1 MRTQRYTYGFSRSDA
16 RKAMTRPLRTLVLL
30 FALLTVGCAHVPVPG
45 GPIDTKL
52 GAMTFNIRL
61 DIASDGPNAWP
72 DRRELVRDLI
82 RHEAPAILGMQEV
95 LLHQK
100 RYLKEVLP
108 EYTFIGAGRDDG
120 AAAGEF
126 SPLAWRSDLFDL
138 VESGT
143 FWLSPTPDVPGK
155 GWDAAYPRI
164 ATWAI
169 LLRREGG
176 GKLRVLNTHFDN
188 AGISSR
194 NNSARLIRDWVITGT
209 GADLPTIVLGD
220 FNADPG
226 SEAYTTLTGGP
237 LTDSRDVSQA
247 DPYGPKGTFTG
258 FDITQGSTS
267 PIDHILL
274 TPDVR
279 VVSHAVVT
287 QHWAGRLPS
296 DHYPV
301 VVQFLLPRN

>member
-16 RKAMTRPLRTLVLL
+16 RKAMTRPLRTLVLI
-30 FALLTVGCAHVPVPG
+30 FAMFAVGCAHVPAPG
-45 GPIDTKL
+45 GPIDTKI

-61 DIASDGPNAWP
+61 DTASDGQNAWP
-72 DRRELVRDLI
+72 ERQELVRDLI
-82 RHEAPAILGMQEV
+82 RHEAPAILGLQEV

-100 RYLKEVLP
+100 RYLEEVLP
-108 EYTFIGAGRDDG
+108 EYTFIGVGRDDG
-120 AAAGEF
+120 AAVGEF
-126 SPLAWRSDLFDL
+126 SPLAWRSDLFDHI
-138 VESGT
+138 ESGT

-169 LLRREGG
+169 LLRRDGG
-176 GKLRVLNTHFDN
+176 GKLRVLNTHFDHVGTF
-188 AGISSR
+188 AR
-194 NNSARLIRDWVITGT
+194 ANSARLISDWVETGT

-226 SEAYTTLTGGP
+226 SEAYTILTGGT
-237 LTDSRDVSQA
+237 LTDSRKISET
-247 DPYGPKGTFTG
+247 DPYGPPGTFTG

-267 PIDHILL
+267 PIDHILVS
-274 TPDVR
+274 PDVR

-301 VVQFLLPRN
+301 VVQLLLPRN